1 MTDGGVNL
9 SYKDVTDGW
18 MVGFIHELSDVTD
31 RFFEYSLEY
40 ARICSNISLMD
51 GQEPYRT

>member
-9 SYKDVTDGW
+9 SYKDVTDGRT
-18 MVGFIHELSDVTD
+18 VGLVYSLTDVTD

-40 ARICSNISLMD
+40 AQICSNIL
-51 GQEPYRT
+51 

>member
-31 RFFEYSLEY
+31 RYSLEY
-40 ARICSNISLMD
+40 ARICSNISLID

>member
-9 SYKDVTDGW
+9 SYKDVTDGQ
-18 MVGFIHELSDVTD
+18 MVGSIHELSDVTD

-40 ARICSNISLMD
+40 ARICSIF
-51 GQEPYRT
+51 P